1 MEQLGLSKLIR
12 MLRRLAGLTQE
23 EVASEA
29 SIARPH
35 LTAIEKGQRR
45 ASIRMQRRILASIF
59 NLGLRIR
66 LSERESGKMMP
77 ERFRLLQMLTEMTDD
92 ELERFMLSDN
102 APDIELKKEIAYAL
116 WKIGLDMN

>member
-1 MEQLGLSKLIR
+1 
-12 MLRRLAGLTQE
+12 MLRQLAGLAQE

-45 ASIRMQRRILASIF
+45 TSIRMQRRILASIF

-66 LSERESGKMMP
+66 LSERGGGKMTP
-77 ERFRLLQMLTEMTDD
+77 ERFGLLQKLVEMTDD
-92 ELERFMLSDN
+92 ELERFLLSDS
-102 APDIELKKEIAYAL
+102 AADIELKKEIAYAL
-116 WKIGLDMN
+116 WKSGLEEK